1 MKRWTISTPTY
12 ARPSILC
19 VRACVRVM
27 RECIEAT
34 HVRWCREIKK
44 AEWSIH
50 RVIILSSFQKSSHEN
65 VQFQFNARQNKWP
78 SSAEA
83 RNYKRT
89 RMENNRKGKKKK
101 DSARKLQKPYFFK
114 SPGKSRALTETWM
127 SETTAF
133 FFFLVFV
140 FFKTEYKD

>member
-19 VRACVRVM
+19 VRACVLCGSALKQHMSDGAGKSKR
-27 RECIEAT
+27 RNGQYTELIL
-34 HVRWCREIKK
+34 
-44 AEWSIH
+44 
-50 RVIILSSFQKSSHEN
+50 LSSFQKSSHEN

-101 DSARKLQKPYFFK
+101 DSARKLQKLKIVFLL
-114 SPGKSRALTETWM
+114 SRALTETWM
-127 SETTAF
+127 SETTTIF
-133 FFFLVFV
+133 FFFVFV
-140 FFKTEYKD
+140 FFKTENKD